1 MARKIRKGDKVQVIA
16 GKYAPQSGTVIEV
29 LIEMNRLKI
38 EGVGVQKRHLKAG
51 QSAKL
56 PNGGIDERNPSI
68 HVSNVALL
76 DPADNKPTRVG
87 FKILE
92 NGDKV
97 RVAKRSGEVL
107 GA

>member
-1 MARKIRKGDKVQVIA
+1 MARKIRKGDQVQVIA
-16 GKYAPQSGTVIEV
+16 GKYAPQRGTVLEV
-29 LIEMNRLKI
+29 LAEKDRIKI
-38 EGVGVQKRHLKAG
+38 EGVGVQKRHIKAG
-51 QSAKL
+51 QSARL
-56 PNGGIDERNPSI
+56 PNGGIEDKIPSI
-68 HVSNVALL
+68 HISNVALV
-76 DPADNKPTRVG
+76 DPADDKPTRVG